1 MFSHPSRS
9 ILAII
14 SLFILVTTS
23 TASPVNYVV
32 ECGYPYLIE
41 NPPDDVKQL
50 SWWELSL
57 RDVIIFSLVAIS
69 PALIYPLELFF
80 LIKMLLY
87 FGYRHITDKTV
98 LDNRMRLEIYSR
110 IRDHPGTIAPVLAK
124 DLDMNLGTVRY
135 HIEMLQFTGKISS
148 ISNPGF
154 IAFFEN
160 PESRS
165 ILERKLLA
173 HMRNETKVK
182 IFQFLK
188 HSPDSSRQGI
198 ADHLGLSG
206 PAVTWHM
213 NQLMDDLIIV
223 TIRDGKCIRHS
234 LNPEAVPV
242 LEKYLPE
249 MIHGE

>member
-1 MFSHPSRS
+1 MFSYPSRS

-14 SLFILVTTS
+14 SFFFLVATS

-32 ECGYPYLIE
+32 ESGYPYLIE
-41 NPPDDVKQL
+41 NPPDDVRQL

-57 RDVIIFSLVAIS
+57 RDIIIFSLVAVS
-69 PALIYPLELFF
+69 PALTYPLELFI
-80 LIKMLLY
+80 LVKMLLY
-87 FGYRHITDKTV
+87 SGYRHITDKTV

-110 IRDHPGTIAPVLAK
+110 IRDHPGTTAPIIAK

-135 HIEMLQFTGKISS
+135 HLAMLQITRKITS

-182 IFQFLK
+182 IFQYLWQM
-188 HSPDSSRQGI
+188 PDSSRKGI

-242 LEKYLPE
+242 LEKYLPA
-249 MIHGE
+249 MIPGD